1 MIKTLYKVFIRLRS
15 KRRKQLFL
23 LLLNMVISGF
33 LETLTLAAIVPFL
46 SALTEP
52 YKLLNNQI
60 YKSFANF
67 FSISSTRDIIFSTI
81 FIFSFFALFS
91 GIFRIF
97 NEWYKGKVTSEIGS
111 ELSSQAFYNTLY
123 QPYSF
128 YINNNSSET
137 IAILNK
143 DVNNFL
149 LTLNQFL
156 NFLNASITFLSILIA
171 LLIFNWKIT
180 ISIVLIFLSFYLI
193 VNIKTKPI
201 LNSNSEKQRYLNIEK
216 ISIIQDSLGS
226 IRDVI
231 VNEFQD
237 FYISRYQKAEVKL
250 RRMYAKNQLF
260 ANSPK
265 YILDSLGLI
274 LISTLA
280 GVTFFLRGN
289 ISEVLPILG
298 VFGLGSQKMLPII
311 QNIYL
316 SFSVFNANKNPI
328 EKFIVLLDKKI
339 IKRNNFSKLDMFN
352 LLNSISFKK
361 VSFQYNKDNS
371 YVLKEI
377 SLKIKKGDKVG
388 LIGKTGSGKSTL
400 LDLLIGLTSPTSGTI
415 LIDNKDLHNLKN
427 IDLKRKWKNS
437 ISHVPQ
443 SIYLINSSIYRNIAF
458 GIKEEDINYE
468 KVKRV
473 AKIALVTEFTKKF
486 KNGLHSNTGE
496 RGVKLSGGQ
505 RQRIGIARALY
516 NLNEN
521 SNLLIFDEATSALDF
536 KTEEEIIKSIESN
549 YKSLTMIFITH
560 RLKTLK
566 NFDKIF
572 SIGDGIL
579 NQLEI

>member
-60 YKSFANF
+60 YKSFANL

-91 GIFRIF
+91 GVFRIF

-180 ISIVLIFLSFYLI
+180 ISIFLIFLSFFLI

-216 ISIIQDSLGS
+216 ISIIQDSL
-226 IRDVI
+226 
-231 VNEFQD
+231 
-237 FYISRYQKAEVKL
+237 
-250 RRMYAKNQLF
+250 AK
-260 ANSPK
+260 
-265 YILDSLGLI
+265 
-274 LISTLA
+274 
-280 GVTFFLRGN
+280 
-289 ISEVLPILG
+289 
-298 VFGLGSQKMLPII
+298 
-311 QNIYL
+311 
-316 SFSVFNANKNPI
+316 
-328 EKFIVLLDKKI
+328 
-339 IKRNNFSKLDMFN
+339 
-352 LLNSISFKK
+352 
-361 VSFQYNKDNS
+361 
-371 YVLKEI
+371 
-377 SLKIKKGDKVG
+377 
-388 LIGKTGSGKSTL
+388 
-400 LDLLIGLTSPTSGTI
+400 
-415 LIDNKDLHNLKN
+415 
-427 IDLKRKWKNS
+427 
-437 ISHVPQ
+437 
-443 SIYLINSSIYRNIAF
+443 
-458 GIKEEDINYE
+458 
-468 KVKRV
+468 
-473 AKIALVTEFTKKF
+473 
-486 KNGLHSNTGE
+486 
-496 RGVKLSGGQ
+496 
-505 RQRIGIARALY
+505 
-516 NLNEN
+516 
-521 SNLLIFDEATSALDF
+521 
-536 KTEEEIIKSIESN
+536 
-549 YKSLTMIFITH
+549 
-560 RLKTLK
+560 
-566 NFDKIF
+566 
-572 SIGDGIL
+572 
-579 NQLEI
+579 